1 MVSELSLVKRIVKYP
16 WCNSEL
22 VLYSMNKDMNL
33 ALVLYSMN
41 TYLNLEL

>member
-22 VLYSMNKDMNL
+22 VLYSKNKD
-33 ALVLYSMN
+33 
-41 TYLNLEL
+41 LNPELRASSVFDE